1 MNTATFTSLF
11 DFEYFLDL
19 TPDLI
24 CIAGY
29 DGYFKKINPA
39 VSKTLGYTEEELK
52 SRPINSFVHPD
63 DQDITAKSR
72 HSIKADQTLLNF
84 ENRYL
89 TKSGEVVWLS
99 WTTTPIKR
107 DQLIFGIA
115 KKINP
120 RDKTEESLS
129 HMLVSNRGIVNE
141 RLKAEEVWLNEFE
154 DAVKKYIGQVNLS
167 VGLLS
172 SEIGMSERQLFRKVK
187 RILGITPNQLIQ
199 NVRLKIA
206 SEAITSGKYTTI
218 AEISNIAGFSTATY
232 FNRLYKEV
240 YQLNVSD
247 LLAAGSDEVD
257 DSISFK

>member
-1 MNTATFTSLF
+1 MNPPTFTSLF
-11 DFEYFLDL
+11 DLEYFIEL
-19 TPDLI
+19 TPDLV

-39 VSKTLGYTEEELK
+39 VSKTLGYTEEELT

-72 HSIKADQTLLNF
+72 QSVKDDQPLLNF

-89 TKSGEVVWLS
+89 SKSGEVVWLS
-99 WTTTPIKR
+99 WTSMPIQR

-120 RDKTEESLS
+120 RHKKEEAVS
-129 HMLVSNRGIVNE
+129 HLLVSNRGVVNE
-141 RLKAEEVWLNEFE
+141 RLKAEEEWLNEFE
-154 DAVKKYIGQVNLS
+154 DAVKKYIGNMNLS

-172 SEIGMSERQLFRKVK
+172 MELGMSERQLFRKVK

-206 SEAITSGKYTTI
+206 SEAISSGKYTTI
-218 AEISNIAGFSTATY
+218 AEVSNIAGFSTATY

-247 LLAAGSDEVD
+247 LLAAAPDEKD
-257 DSISFK
+257 CNLT